1 MLKGFFDFTPFAE
14 VMRRIAGP
22 QAATFSVWL
31 WSAPFSLLTTIVFDR
46 ARFGGDFS
54 QWVLVGSLG
63 HVTALLGGFIAVS
76 IFGQQFFNSIK
87 RITILYVSL
96 GAFRGIVVASFLD
109 ITKIVQDPEYFY
121 RVTRGGITFFT
132 IFCFASL
139 LVSVLNERVAV
150 FQELREVR
158 KDLIKTRHNSS
169 SYIEEAEEEVR
180 DILDRD
186 IYPAIFAI
194 SRELEKAGHAS
205 KESSK
210 ETSQRITQII
220 GEVVRPITRML
231 ADIPSTPG
239 SGQLSVHEIQL
250 PKLFVKFESIRPSRL
265 ISPALWWLYMI
276 FPGITTAF
284 VFIGFNAAWIIPSA
298 AVIAALLAAFIK
310 FAIERIPAINMWL
323 GLGISVLSYAIAF
336 APSFL
341 LLKFQI
347 SMLDSPFAD
356 VLPTPFY
363 FAMVLGGVLIS
374 YFQELYRQREVF
386 QIQLAQENEQYAR
399 ETRKIQQQ
407 IWHLRRSKAQLLHGT
422 VQSSLTAAKMRLL
435 SEPTPSPATISAV
448 KDDLERAVNAL
459 EDDST
464 DHVGISAALAEL
476 EQTWS
481 GLCRIRIE
489 TNANLDEVLRCD
501 EVARDCLNEIAKECV
516 SNSIRHGHAD
526 VVMLSFDVLPS
537 ETVFVKVEDNGKNR
551 PGNDSGFGS
560 QLLDTL
566 SSGWERT
573 HTPISTIVTISV
585 PFSPCNSQ

>member
-1 MLKGFFDFTPFAE
+1 
-14 VMRRIAGP
+14 MRRIAGP
-22 QAATFSVWL
+22 QAASFSVWL

-54 QWVLVGSLG
+54 QWILVGSLG
-63 HVTALLGGFIAVS
+63 HVTALLGGFIAVT
-76 IFGQQFFNSIK
+76 IFGKPFFS
-87 RITILYVSL
+87 TIRRVTALYVAV
-96 GAFRGIVVASFLD
+96 GAWRGIVVASFLD
-109 ITKIVQDPEYFY
+109 ITEIVPNPEYFY

-132 IFCFASL
+132 IFCFTSL

-150 FQELREVR
+150 FQELRDVR
-158 KDLIKTRHNSS
+158 EDLIKTRQNAST
-169 SYIEEAEEEVR
+169 YIEEAEVEVQE
-180 DILDRD
+180 ILDRD

-194 SRELEKAGHAS
+194 SRELERAGH
-205 KESSK
+205 SSH
-210 ETSQRITQII
+210 ETSHDTSQRITQII
-220 GEVVRPITRML
+220 GDVVRPITHML
-231 ADIPSTPG
+231 AAIPSTP
-239 SGQLSVHEIQL
+239 SSDQLSENELQL
-250 PKLFVKFESIRPSRL
+250 PKLFVKFDSIRPSRL
-265 ISPALWWLYMI
+265 VSPALWWLYMI

-284 VFIGFNAAWIIPSA
+284 VFIGFNAAWIVPSA
-298 AVIAALLAAFIK
+298 AVIAAPLAALIK

-323 GLGISVLSYAIAF
+323 GLGISVLSYAMAF

-347 SMLDSPFAD
+347 AMLDSPFSD

-363 FAMVLGGVLIS
+363 FAMVSGGVLIS
-374 YFQELYRQREVF
+374 YFEELYRQREVF

-407 IWHLRRSKAQLLHGT
+407 IWHLRRSKARLLHGS

-459 EDDST
+459 EDDAADQVS
-464 DHVGISAALAEL
+464 ISAALAEL

-481 GLCRIRIE
+481 GLCLIQFE

-526 VVMLSFDVLPS
+526 VVKFSFDVLPS
-537 ETVFVKVEDNGKNR
+537 ETLFVKVEDNGKHR
-551 PGNDSGFGS
+551 PGNESGFGS
-560 QLLDTL
+560 QLFNTL

-573 HTPISTIVTISV
+573 HTPHSTIVTISV